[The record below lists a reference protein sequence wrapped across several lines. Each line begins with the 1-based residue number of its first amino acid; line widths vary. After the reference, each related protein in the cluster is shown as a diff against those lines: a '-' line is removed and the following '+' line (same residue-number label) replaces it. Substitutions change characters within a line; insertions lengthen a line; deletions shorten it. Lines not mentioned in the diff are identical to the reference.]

1 MGVPGFQQ
9 DAECLLYLPARHVN
23 SNVLRL
29 FVRGESPM
37 SLYRRAVDCRDDP
50 MYLTCGEVT

>member
-1 MGVPGFQQ
+1 
-9 DAECLLYLPARHVN
+9 VN
-23 SNVLRL
+23 PNVLRL